1 MSASREPPLQATP
14 VVEGASIVIPAYNEG
29 QGIGD
34 VLQQLH
40 DVLRRHDM
48 PFEVIVVDDGSTDGT
63 AEIVGRGPARLIAH
77 GVNRGYGAALK
88 TGVRAARYD
97 LVVIMDSDGQHDPAD
112 VIRLVEL
119 SRDHDMV
126 VGARTRGSYSPLLR
140 RPGKW
145 LLQRTADFL
154 TGRRIPD
161 LNSGLRAFRRELVQ
175 RFVPILPNGFSFT
188 TTLTLAALKENYR
201 VAWAPIRVTKR
212 AGKSTV
218 HPLRDGVNTLVLILR
233 AVVLFDPLKV
243 FLPPS
248 IVLGLFGVGL
258 SVYGLWRF
266 RSFPESGVVLIT
278 AAIILFFMG
287 VLADSISAL
296 RLGMRT

>member
-1 MSASREPPLQATP
+1 MTASGEPLLQPTRA
-14 VVEGASIVIPAYNEG
+14 VVGASIVIPAYNEG
-29 QGIGD
+29 QAIED
-34 VLQQLH
+34 VLQRL
-40 DVLRRHDM
+40 DAELRRHNL
-48 PFEVIVVDDGSTDGT
+48 PFEVLVVDDGSTDGT
-63 AEIVGRGPARLIAH
+63 AEAVGRSPARLIAH
-77 GVNRGYGAALK
+77 GANRGYGAALK
-88 TGVRAARYD
+88 TGVREARYD

-126 VGARTRGSYSPLLR
+126 VGARTRASHAPLLR

-161 LNSGLRAFRRELVQ
+161 LNSGLRAFHRDLIQ
-175 RFVPILPNGFSFT
+175 RFLHILPNGFSFT
-188 TTLTLAALKENYR
+188 TTLTLAVLKENYR
-201 VAWAPIRVTKR
+201 VAWTPITVMKR
-212 AGKSTV
+212 SGKSTV
-218 HPLRDGVNTLVLILR
+218 NPLRDGVNTLVLILR

-248 IVLGLFGVGL
+248 IALGIVGVGL
-258 SVYGLWRF
+258 SIYGLLRF

-296 RLGMRT
+296 RLGLRA